1 MSRIIIEVEGNRD
14 EHTTQ
19 PARKYTRHAGNLAR
33 MQINFRDTL
42 LVQVLGLPDIVVA
55 YNSLCIVLS
64 VEVGQAH
71 DG

>member
-1 MSRIIIEVEGNRD
+1 M
-14 EHTTQ
+14 TQ
-19 PARKYTRHAGNLAR
+19 KHKLLGTRKYTRHAGNLAR

-42 LVQVLGLPDIVVA
+42 LVQVLSLPDIVVA